1 MNNIALYVQVQNS
14 SNTTIKYLFPSLFVV
29 QVENENHCDFTKL
42 REMLIRTNM
51 EDLRDTTH
59 GKHYELYRKD
69 RLKEMGFTD
78 NEGKPGK
85 LRAQSFTSLMADLR

>member
-1 MNNIALYVQVQNS
+1 
-14 SNTTIKYLFPSLFVV
+14 
-29 QVENENHCDFTKL
+29 
-42 REMLIRTNM
+42 MLIRTNM

-85 LRAQSFTSLMADLR
+85 ILLHFLK

>member
-1 MNNIALYVQVQNS
+1 MND
-14 SNTTIKYLFPSLFVV
+14 IKPILSRLLLV

-78 NEGKPGK
+78 NEGKPGTCIFCTNK
-85 LRAQSFTSLMADLR
+85 FQLSVYKNIMSNHCLFTFL